1 MKQADMS
8 DRFRA
13 MTFGAPWNLML
24 LTFGSFLIAFAVKA
38 VAVPHGLLTGGMS
51 GIALLCYYLFGGLT
65 TGQWYLLLNL
75 PVFVLGWVF
84 VSRRFF
90 FYSLYGMLATSVF
103 IDIIPWTMPIE
114 DIWLAVLTG
123 GGIMG
128 AGVGVAL
135 RSLGSTGGAD
145 ILAVICKEKFNLS
158 MGSFEFWFNLS
169 GFIAGFAF
177 LDLHIML
184 YSVAMTFVIALAIE
198 YVMGMFSERKMVIVI
213 TDKADEVRQAIL
225 GPLDR
230 GVTMLE
236 GRGGWSGERKQ
247 VILTMVSSIQLKRL
261 EELVYTIDPDAF
273 TIMGSGFH
281 VLGRGFSS
289 RKVY

>member
-1 MKQADMS
+1 MM
-8 DRFRA
+8 
-13 MTFGAPWNLML
+13 

-51 GIALLCYYLFGGLT
+51 GIALLCYYVFGGLT

-103 IDIIPWTMPIE
+103 IDIISYVVPIE

-169 GFIAGFAF
+169 GFAAGFAF

-213 TDKADEVRQAIL
+213 TGKPDEVRQAIL

-236 GRGGWSGERKQ
+236 GRGGWSDERKQ